1 MRNLDGVS
9 PLINVVL
16 SEKGRLFSSQG
27 TVIQHQNE
35 CLVAQRHGG
44 KYIQE
49 EIGKLALTGN
59 PGSRWGRDVQSYC
72 LPTHALWDRVE
83 EIMALS
89 DPNTPIVEESNGAHA
104 TADRVQGKVRSSDVG
119 DVLSGQLVS
128 RATTRRTIP
137 EAVEVTSDQCFIGLK
152 NSRERDFDKSLEE
165 IFQVTTVIVA
175 STWAS
180 SHLC

>member
-9 PLINVVL
+9 PLINVGVC
-16 SEKGRLFSSQG
+16 EKGRLFSSQG

-35 CLVAQRHGG
+35 CLVSQRHGG

-59 PGSRWGRDVQSYC
+59 PGSRWGIADQSSF
-72 LPTHALWDRVE
+72 LPTHALGDRVE

-89 DPNTPIVEESNGAHA
+89 DPNTPIVEESNGAHV
-104 TADRVQGKVRSSDVG
+104 TADRVQRKVRSSDGG

-137 EAVEVTSDQCFIGLK
+137 EAVEVSIDQCFIGLK
-152 NSRERDFDKSLEE
+152 NSRERYFDESLYE
-165 IFQVTTVIVA
+165 IFKVPTVIVTVSSA
-175 STWAS
+175 S
-180 SHLC
+180 

>member
-16 SEKGRLFSSQG
+16 SQKGRLFSSQG

-35 CLVAQRHGG
+35 CLVSQRHGG

-59 PGSRWGRDVQSYC
+59 PRSRWGIADQSSF
-72 LPTHALWDRVE
+72 LPTHALGDRVE

-89 DPNTPIVEESNGAHA
+89 DPNTPIVEESNGAHV
-104 TADRVQGKVRSSDVG
+104 TADREHHSTLLRLEYSGPTDRKSTRLNSSH
-119 DVLSGQLVS
+119 
-128 RATTRRTIP
+128 
-137 EAVEVTSDQCFIGLK
+137 
-152 NSRERDFDKSLEE
+152 
-165 IFQVTTVIVA
+165 TVISYAVFC
-175 STWAS
+175 
-180 SHLC
+180 LKK